1 MKTILADEAE
11 RLRFIHEL
19 DRNFSVIAP
28 AGVGKTS
35 AIASRVVSWLRRRAA
50 EMASPLRDKEDSLPF
65 LGGEDFLPS
74 RDEADALF
82 VVSYTEKAAGELEQR
97 VWKILR
103 ESPSGLESDFSEPLS
118 SVFFGTIHGLA
129 HQFLR
134 SYGLALG
141 LSPAF
146 RILREAEKPSFWRH
160 FLGETPALFQTI
172 PPDFLEKIQSDFPLW
187 DVLFL
192 VPEAPLLRENSLF
205 LRRTSAEPKD
215 EMPLPPPPILNLEA
229 ALQFRA
235 GGQGAAQVTRLQRQL
250 KDWVDGEKGASLP
263 KLETNHGPFLALLLP
278 EMKKYWRWSDRIL
291 RALLAEVQEQYLQ
304 YRIRE
309 GRLFYEDLIRLA
321 HRCLGDGSL
330 AQEIP
335 HHRVILDEAQDTDFH
350 QFEWLLS
357 LASAR
362 RRPWNFPAAGYFCM
376 VGDPQQSIYAERAA
390 LSTYLELHRQLVEE
404 HGAEALTFS
413 VTLRCPQTLVDFVN
427 AQFPKILTGREGQ
440 AAFVPLRARPDATQ
454 GHVYRWVIA
463 SDSIPE
469 KPSADSA
476 PGKSSVDG
484 IPEEP
489 AHQEARRIAEA
500 FRRRSAAD
508 FGIERWSDIAFLCPR
523 KKWLN
528 ELAQAFQG
536 LSDTPACQ
544 LHSQETTYRDRPFY
558 AWMGALLKISLEP
571 GNDFEL
577 SGILREIFGI
587 SDARIARHFALR
599 EEDREIRQIREDFQ
613 KNSAEILACSPVQA
627 LEYLQERHRVAE
639 RLEAIFGR
647 SFWPDYEALRGRARE
662 ASCRSLTLD
671 EWGSELAALLDES
684 ETAVAVIPDAL
695 QFFSFH
701 KAKGLEW
708 PVVIIPFLYRGK
720 REPAPRYPRWISSQ
734 EGSHVIFDRQ
744 QLPEFA
750 EEIGLRQTQNEE
762 RLLYVALTRA
772 KQYCLLVDD
781 ASLFPKGS
789 GKMAQILF
797 REKVASSRLWE
808 NWDMGNLPQA

>member
-11 RLRFIHEL
+11 RLRFTHEL

-35 AIASRVVSWLRRRAA
+35 AIASRVVTWLRRRAA
-50 EMASPLRDKEDSLPF
+50 ETASPLRDKENSSPF
-65 LGGEDFLPS
+65 RD
-74 RDEADALF
+74 DEALL

-97 VWKILR
+97 VGQSLR
-103 ESPSGLESDFSEPLS
+103 EAPSDPEGDCSEPLS

-134 SYGLALG
+134 SHGLALG

-146 RILREAEKPSFWRH
+146 RILREAEKPSFWQC
-160 FLGETPALFQTI
+160 FLAETPALFQTI
-172 PPDFLEKIQSDFPLW
+172 PPDFLEKIQSDFPFW
-187 DVLFL
+187 DALSL
-192 VPEAPLLRENSLF
+192 GPTAPLLRENSLC
-205 LRRTSAEPKD
+205 LRKTSAEPKG
-215 EMPLPPPPILNLEA
+215 EIPLPPVLNFEA

-235 GGQGAAQVTRLQRQL
+235 EGPGTAQVGRLQRQL
-250 KDWVDGEKGASLP
+250 KAWVDGEQGAFPP
-263 KLETNHGPFLALLLP
+263 KLETNHAPFLALLLP

-291 RALLAEVQEQYLQ
+291 RALLAEVQEQYLRH
-304 YRIRE
+304 RIRE
-309 GRLFYEDLIRLA
+309 GRLFYEDLILLA
-321 HRCLGDGSL
+321 HRCLGDGNL

-357 LASAR
+357 LASAQR
-362 RRPWNFPAAGYFCM
+362 QPWCFPAAGYFCM

-390 LSTYLELHRQLVEE
+390 LPTYLELHRQLVEE

-413 VTLRCPQTLVDFVN
+413 VTLRCPRTLVDFVN

-440 AAFVPLRARPDATQ
+440 AAFVPLRARPDAIR

-476 PGKSSVDG
+476 PGKSSAEG
-484 IPEEP
+484 TPEEP
-489 AHQEARRIAEA
+489 AREEARRITEA

-536 LSDTPACQ
+536 LSGTPACQ

-613 KNSAEILACSPVQA
+613 KNSAEILAHSPVQA
-627 LEYLQERHRVAE
+627 LECLQERYRVAE
-639 RLEAIFGR
+639 RLEAIFER
-647 SFWPDYEALRGRARE
+647 SFWSDYEALRGRARE

-671 EWGSELAALLDES
+671 EWWQELVLLLDES
-684 ETAVAVIPDAL
+684 ETAAAVIPDAL

-720 REPAPRYPRWISSQ
+720 HEPTHRYPRWISSQ
-734 EGSHVIFDRQ
+734 EGPHVIFDRQ

-750 EEIGLRQTQNEE
+750 EELGLRQIQNEE

-772 KQYCLLVDD
+772 KEYCLLVDD

-789 GKMAQILF
+789 GNMAQILF
-797 REKVASSRLWE
+797 REKASSSELWE
-808 NWDMGNLPQA
+808 NWDMGNLPRA